1 MNYEVPFTLNGQP
14 VQITVKATT
23 TLLDALRDECH
34 VTGPKKGCGTGDCGS
49 CTVLLDGE
57 PVNSCLVLAVTVRGK
72 NVVTV
77 EGLGDPEHLHPL
89 QKAFHEHY
97 ASQCG
102 FCTPGMLLVAKS
114 LLDKNPNP
122 TREEVQEAISGNL
135 CRCTG
140 YVKIIDAILAAAEAM
155 K

>member
-114 LLDKNPNP
+114 FLDKNPNP

-155 K
+155 R